1 MSVLLFAFET
11 RSGGYNVFIRMEQS
25 LRMSSKDAC
34 ALAFMDFV
42 VTSNHLPLV
51 SERNDGLNPLIES
64 IFRGFGI
71 ISLYI
76 MSESILCT
84 GMMARLCR
92 KALCFTICCL

>member
-1 MSVLLFAFET
+1 MSVLLFVFET
-11 RSGGYNVFIRMEQS
+11 RPGGYNVFIGMEQS
-25 LRMSSKDAC
+25 TRISSKDAC
-34 ALAFMDFV
+34 ALSFIDCV

-51 SERNDGLNPLIES
+51 SERNVGLNPLIES